1 MAKAGSGSAM
11 SDSIDRLL
19 AYQIQARH
27 FPGALV
33 HVERGGK
40 LVARKAAGRLGPDSD
55 LPMHDGALFR
65 LASLSKPVVSLAAL
79 MQVGEGRLALDAP
92 AADYL
97 PALHQ
102 LRMKSGAPPQRAPT
116 IRDLLR
122 HTSGLAYEWEIRDAG
137 QRELALK
144 SDFAGQM
151 PCVDAAALLDG
162 LTARPLASEPGG
174 EFRYGYS
181 TDVLGLIVAAVDGVA
196 LGASLRKRI
205 FEPLGMSETGF
216 AVPPAEQ
223 HRLATAHSTDTAWH
237 GRVAGYGVRREG
249 RPWMESGGGGLVT
262 TLDDYVRFAR
272 LLANGGRHGDQRL
285 LPESLFREMSRN
297 QLADGVDG
305 PLAYTGSGFGFGLGL
320 AVRLDQGP
328 AAMPCAAGELT
339 WSGISGTALFV
350 NPCEKW
356 FAICFTS
363 NMVSRMMARLEF
375 RRALTLA

>member
-1 MAKAGSGSAM
+1 M

-19 AYQIQARH
+19 AYQIEARH
-27 FPGALV
+27 YPGAVV

-40 LVARKAAGRLGPDSD
+40 LVARKAAGRLGAESD
-55 LPMHDGALFR
+55 VPMHDAALFR

-79 MQVGEGRLALDAP
+79 MQVAEGRLALDAA

-97 PALHQ
+97 PVLRK
-102 LRMKSGAPPQRAPT
+102 LRMKSGAPPLRAPT

-122 HTSGLAYEWEIRDAG
+122 HTSGLAYEWEIRDAEL
-137 QRELALK
+137 RELALK

-151 PCVDAAALLDG
+151 PYVDAGAFLDG
-162 LTARPLASEPGG
+162 LTAQPLATEPGG

-196 LGASLRKRI
+196 LGESLRKRV

-216 AVPPAEQ
+216 AVPPSEQ
-223 HRLATAHSTDTAWH
+223 ARLAMAHPADTAWH
-237 GRVAGYGVRREG
+237 ARVAGYGVRREG

-272 LLANGGRHGDQRL
+272 LLANGGRLGDQAL
-285 LPESLFREMSRN
+285 LPAALFREMSRN
-297 QLADGVDG
+297 QLADGIDG
-305 PLAYTGSGFGFGLGL
+305 PVAYTGSGFGFGLGL

-328 AAMPCAAGELT
+328 AAMPCTTGELV

-350 NPCEKW
+350 NPREQW
-356 FAICFTS
+356 FAIGFTS
-363 NMVSRMMARLEF
+363 NMTSRMMARLEF
-375 RRALTLA
+375 RRALSCA

>member
-1 MAKAGSGSAM
+1 M

-19 AYQIQARH
+19 AYQIEARH
-27 FPGALV
+27 YPGAVV
-33 HVERGGK
+33 HVEAGGK
-40 LVARKAAGRLGPDSD
+40 RVARKAAGRLGAESD
-55 LPMHDGALFR
+55 APMHDAALFR

-97 PALHQ
+97 PVLRQLH
-102 LRMKSGAPPQRAPT
+102 MKSGAPPPRAPT

-137 QRELALK
+137 LRELALK

-151 PCVDAAALLDG
+151 PYVDAGAFLDALA
-162 LTARPLASEPGG
+162 ARPLATEPGG

-181 TDVLGLIVAAVDGVA
+181 TDVLGLIVAAIDGVA
-196 LGASLRKRI
+196 LGEALRRRV
-205 FEPLGMSETGF
+205 FEPLGMTETGF
-216 AVPPAEQ
+216 EVPPAAQ
-223 HRLATAHSTDTAWH
+223 ARLATAHPADTAWH
-237 GRVAGYGVRREG
+237 GRVAGYGVRRAD

-272 LLANGGRHGDQRL
+272 LLANGGRLGDQAL
-285 LPESLFREMSRN
+285 LPASLFREMSRN
-297 QLADGVDG
+297 QLAEGIDG
-305 PLAYTGSGFGFGLGL
+305 PVAYTGSGFGFGLGL

-350 NPCEKW
+350 NPRERW

-375 RRALTLA
+375 RRALAFL